1 MRQND
6 LYSGKFTSSCLSVLE
21 LNLIKEFQGG
31 IKVNVSRETQ
41 IMKNCTLVGRFI
53 WHNEEG

>member
-6 LYSGKFTSSCLSVLE
+6 LYSRKNTSSCLSVLE
-21 LNLIKEFQGG
+21 LNLIKVFQGG
-31 IKVNVSRETQ
+31 MKVNVSRETQ